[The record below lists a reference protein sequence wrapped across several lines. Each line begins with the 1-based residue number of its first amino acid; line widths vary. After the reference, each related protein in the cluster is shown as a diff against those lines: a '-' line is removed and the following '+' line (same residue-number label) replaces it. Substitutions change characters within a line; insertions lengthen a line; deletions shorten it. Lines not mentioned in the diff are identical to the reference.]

1 MVCEDDVTVKG
12 GFSRMYPIGVANSEG
27 YAGIVFSGE
36 NKEVAEAQNKGT
48 QNKRGSS
55 ACDFIHPSTLRQSM
69 SSPIQLG
76 DREDSH

>member
-12 GFSRMYPIGVANSEG
+12 GFSRMYPIGVANSEE

-48 QNKRGSS
+48 RTFLLDKLVNFDMYSLILLHV
-55 ACDFIHPSTLRQSM
+55 F
-69 SSPIQLG
+69 
-76 DREDSH
+76 